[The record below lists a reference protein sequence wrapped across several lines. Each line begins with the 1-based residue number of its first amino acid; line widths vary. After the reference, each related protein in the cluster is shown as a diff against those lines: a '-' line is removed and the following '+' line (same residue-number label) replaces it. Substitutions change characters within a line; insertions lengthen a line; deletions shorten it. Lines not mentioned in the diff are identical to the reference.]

1 MLFAFM
7 WKNQD
12 TVWFKHCN
20 KFYQLLDAQKHEDMY
35 SGVNSTRCSAPPP
48 PPLKILAFIKM
59 SDVTTF

>member
-20 KFYQLLDAQKHEDMY
+20 KFYQLLDAQKHKDMY
-35 SGVNSTRCSAPPP
+35 SGVNSTRCSAPLL
-48 PPLKILAFIKM
+48 PL
-59 SDVTTF
+59 